1 MLDRARQRRENLDKK
16 MAETT
21 TARKR
26 PAIPL
31 SENQESNCMPRKNN
45 KDDGKYS
52 TLKVIVHT
60 VSRFFI
66 AEYVVI

>member
-21 TARKR
+21 TPRKR

-31 SENQESNCMPRKNN
+31 SENQDNN
-45 KDDGKYS
+45 LLSGKSHKDDG
-52 TLKVIVHT
+52 
-60 VSRFFI
+60 
-66 AEYVVI
+66 E

>member
-21 TARKR
+21 TPRKR

-31 SENQESNCMPRKNN
+31 SENQENN
-45 KDDGKYS
+45 ILCEKGRNDDG
-52 TLKVIVHT
+52 
-60 VSRFFI
+60 
-66 AEYVVI
+66 E

>member
-21 TARKR
+21 TPRKR

-31 SENQESNCMPRKNN
+31 SENQENN
-45 KDDGKYS
+45 LLSGKSRKDDGEQ
-52 TLKVIVHT
+52 IDT
-60 VSRFFI
+60 VSSRLI
-66 AEYVVI
+66 CVLS

>member
-21 TARKR
+21 TPRKR

-31 SENQESNCMPRKNN
+31 SENQESNYMPRKNN

-52 TLKVIVHT
+52 TLIVIVHRQFLDF
-60 VSRFFI
+60 SLLSM
-66 AEYVVI
+66 